1 MVCELD
7 LKNNDFLKSS
17 KRWLLGEAELRLWL
31 NFLLSLYLLEREVF
45 VSRHNIFAIFRNS

>member
-7 LKNNDFLKSS
+7 LKNNNFLKSS